1 MYIFSFEENVPIK
14 SCKEKQYSFLRRA
27 MNLAHKSTCENQHH
41 GCVIVHDDEIIA
53 EGFNYKKEFFNHRY
67 SIHAEVAA
75 LSKLTKKN
83 KKFMSTCDLY
93 VVRIGTDNMGNPL
106 KYSKPC
112 SECMKAIIKAGVRK
126 VYYSSN
132 IEFEQ
137 LYSELSQGS
146 QKPSSS
152 CESSPCN
159 CTSTSISSS

>member
-1 MYIFSFEENVPIK
+1 MYVFSFEENVPLK
-14 SCKEKQYSFLRRA
+14 TCKDKQHSFLRRA

-41 GCVIVHDDEIIA
+41 GCVIVRNDEIVS
-53 EGFNYKKEFFNHRY
+53 EGFNYKKEFFNHRF

-75 LSKLTKKN
+75 LSKLPKKN

-112 SECMKAIIKAGVRK
+112 SECMQAIIKAGIRK

-132 IEFEQ
+132 LEFEQ
-137 LYSELSQGS
+137 LCSELYG
-146 QKPSSS
+146 QKPASSS
-152 CESSPCN
+152 SESDA
-159 CTSTSISSS
+159 TSTSASISSSQ

>member
-1 MYIFSFEENVPIK
+1 MYIYSFEENVPLK

-41 GCVIVHDDEIIA
+41 GCVIVRDDEIIA
-53 EGFNYKKEFFNHRY
+53 EGFNYKKEFFNHRF

-75 LSKLTKKN
+75 LSKLSKKN
-83 KKFMSTCDLY
+83 KKFLSTCDLY

-112 SECMKAIIKAGVRK
+112 PECMKAILKAGIRK

-137 LYSELSQGS
+137 LYAELYNNP
-146 QKPSSS
+146 KAASSS
-152 CESSPCN
+152 SDSCCS
-159 CTSTSISSS
+159 TSTSISSS

>member
-1 MYIFSFEENVPIK
+1 MYVYSFEENVPMRT
-14 SCKEKQYSFLRRA
+14 CKDKQYSFLRRA

-41 GCVIVHDDEIIA
+41 GCVIIRNDEIVA
-53 EGFNYKKEFFNHRY
+53 EGFNFKTQYLNHRF

-75 LSKLTKKN
+75 ISKLGKKN

-112 SECMKAIIKAGVRK
+112 PDCMQAIIKAGIRK

-132 IEFEQ
+132 LEFEQ
-137 LYSELSQGS
+137 MCSEMTA
-146 QKPSSS
+146 QKPSSDS
-152 CESSPCN
+152 ESNAS
-159 CTSTSISSS
+159 STSASTSSS